1 MSVLLISESKRSLVE
16 FMNAVYRA
24 DGIERSLVEFMSA
37 VHRADG
43 IERDRLLA

>member
-1 MSVLLISESKRSLVE
+1 MS
-16 FMNAVYRA
+16 AVYRA

-37 VHRADG
+37 VYRADG

>member
-1 MSVLLISESKRSLVE
+1 MRT
-16 FMNAVYRA
+16 VYRA

-37 VHRADG
+37 VYRADG